1 MVTLRDGDAR
11 AVDLLLD
18 KAAAARGDG
27 GSTLFA
33 GQGDVSGEQLAAV
46 ERLLN
51 VLSVMPAADPASD
64 LLRRTLDRIASD
76 DGAPLHRDN
85 PLLIDL
91 GRPVA

>member
-18 KAAAARGDG
+18 KAAAARGEG
-27 GSTLFA
+27 GTLFA

-51 VLSVMPAADPASD
+51 VLNVMPAHDPASD
-64 LLRRTLDRIASD
+64 LLSRTLDRVTSD
-76 DGAPLHRDN
+76 GGTPLHGDS
-85 PLLIDL
+85 PLLIDH

>member
-18 KAAAARGDG
+18 KAAAAQGDG
-27 GSTLFA
+27 GMLFA
-33 GQGDVSGEQLAAV
+33 GQGDASGEQIAAV

-85 PLLIDL
+85 PLLIDR

>member
-18 KAAAARGDG
+18 KAAAAQGDG
-27 GSTLFA
+27 GMLFA
-33 GQGDVSGEQLAAV
+33 GQGDVSGEQIAAV
-46 ERLLN
+46 ERVLN
-51 VLSVMPAADPASD
+51 VLNVMPAADPPSD
-64 LLRRTLDRIASD
+64 LLRRTLARVATNS
-76 DGAPLHRDN
+76 GTPLHGDS